1 MFPSFKLEKY
11 FEAVDSNK
19 EKEPKQKLF
28 IFTAFRLAIE
38 KFTKMLNYYENIWS
52 PILSG

>member
-1 MFPSFKLEKY
+1 MKTWKRCPTSGHN
-11 FEAVDSNK
+11 DSNK

-38 KFTKMLNYYENIWS
+38 KVTKMLNYYENIWS